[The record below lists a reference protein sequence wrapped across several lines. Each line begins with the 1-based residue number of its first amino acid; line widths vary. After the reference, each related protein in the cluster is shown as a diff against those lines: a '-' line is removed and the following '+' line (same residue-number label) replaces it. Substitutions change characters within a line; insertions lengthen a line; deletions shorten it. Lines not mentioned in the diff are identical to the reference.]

1 MDPLIKSPFGGAA
14 APPIPPGTVSML
26 TFPHCCSSGERK
38 RSTQGPNFTASYVRV
53 YALKGGDTFAVSEL
67 QFWDTSGKLISV
79 NTPTY
84 GPEPLVTNGEF
95 APEGHSSTDKS
106 YAFILPP
113 CQKDKGGGGT
123 FSSSVCPTASA
134 QTAAFVIDL
143 TATFLI
149 SSLVLQA
156 DHANEFRIESS
167 NDAQSWALLA
177 TFPTVSGSGLTTR
190 TAEVSGQARYVRV
203 YGTAGSGSYSISELQ
218 VFTPQA
224 KSACLYDDGA
234 NAGENLACG
243 YDGQFLTEVV
253 PTAPA
258 PDSNGRLPVSFFL
271 KEAQIIIV
279 CENAIG
285 QHQAFEFQSATNR
298 NCNDNL
304 AVSQAP
310 VTDYCAG
317 FCATG
322 STPALMSYA
331 QLPDGQFE
339 FDPNNTNP
347 LSISCDGGTI
357 DSKIPGAVHSVVAGV
372 ATGVAQG
379 LYNGLL
385 DYHGA
390 PHTLVPFPPNQ
401 PPPNPP
407 PVAACPASFGE
418 PPPPE
423 PSLDN
428 IAGLEGRATKVGK
441 ATNSA
446 TLRIRGR
453 FTVENPLALDQ
464 VALTV
469 EALLREVGGANE
481 LVQGPAAPDLLLP
494 LSLQPRKGS
503 GPDKGHY
510 TTPPGDK
517 PIVHGRVAPVEGPD
531 AESGLMEFS
540 LDVKGATILSP
551 SRCPAALTTSF
562 RLVGAAGEPVWVHG
576 TGIWR
581 CDGAKL
587 ETP

>member
-1 MDPLIKSPFGGAA
+1 M
-14 APPIPPGTVSML
+14 
-26 TFPHCCSSGERK
+26 
-38 RSTQGPNFTASYVRV
+38 
-53 YALKGGDTFAVSEL
+53 
-67 QFWDTSGKLISV
+67 
-79 NTPTY
+79 
-84 GPEPLVTNGEF
+84 
-95 APEGHSSTDKS
+95 
-106 YAFILPP
+106 
-113 CQKDKGGGGT
+113 
-123 FSSSVCPTASA
+123 
-134 QTAAFVIDL
+134 IDL

-304 AVSQAP
+304 AVSQAA

-339 FDPNNTNP
+339 FDPNKP
-347 LSISCDGGTI
+347 Q
-357 DSKIPGAVHSVVAGV
+357 VVA
-372 ATGVAQG
+372 
-379 LYNGLL
+379 LL
-385 DYHGA
+385 
-390 PHTLVPFPPNQ
+390 Q
-401 PPPNPP
+401 
-407 PVAACPASFGE
+407 
-418 PPPPE
+418 
-423 PSLDN
+423 
-428 IAGLEGRATKVGK
+428 
-441 ATNSA
+441 
-446 TLRIRGR
+446 
-453 FTVENPLALDQ
+453 
-464 VALTV
+464 
-469 EALLREVGGANE
+469 
-481 LVQGPAAPDLLLP
+481 
-494 LSLQPRKGS
+494 
-503 GPDKGHY
+503 
-510 TTPPGDK
+510 
-517 PIVHGRVAPVEGPD
+517 
-531 AESGLMEFS
+531 
-540 LDVKGATILSP
+540 
-551 SRCPAALTTSF
+551 
-562 RLVGAAGEPVWVHG
+562 
-576 TGIWR
+576 
-581 CDGAKL
+581 
-587 ETP
+587 